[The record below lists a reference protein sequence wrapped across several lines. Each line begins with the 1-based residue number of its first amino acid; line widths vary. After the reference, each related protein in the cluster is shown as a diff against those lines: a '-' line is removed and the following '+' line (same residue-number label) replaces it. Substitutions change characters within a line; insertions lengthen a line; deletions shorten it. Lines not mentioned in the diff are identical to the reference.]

1 MTIEELT
8 GLAPVIPVVVIDDL
22 DAETGRLDVD
32 VDLSEREPYFPPYA
46 THGTGRELFAAFRDR
61 VGRSDDGASVFTAT
75 REAIY
80 A

>member
-1 MTIEELT
+1 MR
-8 GLAPVIPVVVIDDL
+8 V

-32 VDLSEREPYFPPYA
+32 VDLSEREPWIPEHA

-61 VGRSDDGASVFTAT
+61 VGRPDDGASVFSA
-75 REAIY
+75 RPARIY

>member
-1 MTIEELT
+1 MR
-8 GLAPVIPVVVIDDL
+8 V

-32 VDLSEREPYFPPYA
+32 VDLSEREPWIPEHA

-61 VGRSDDGASVFTAT
+61 VGRPDDGASVFTET
-75 REAIY
+75 TPRIY